1 MKKNLFYIFST
12 VFVLLFC
19 MAMQLYAQP
28 RASNHKET
36 RRSTTLASN
45 FFSQGKADS
54 LPIQYIPDNSTIQQG
69 RMSLRNDFPYEQAP
83 YQQSKALKYPRVR
96 QEDIAYSV
104 RIWEDVDT
112 RKAGNRSMMYVM
124 NDMGSQTLISII
136 LRAIQS
142 NQLTA
147 FDAQDD
153 RFTTP
158 MTPQQVRESM
168 GNGLDT
174 AATYDLDGNINGYQI
189 RNRAIDVDSIYT
201 YRVKE
206 DWFYDKNYGRMMVRI
221 IGIAPVVPFTLST
234 GEKIPNSEHPL
245 FWIYFEDLR
254 PLLTK
259 YKAYNTKAPGTKIPF
274 DELFDLRQFKGTIV
288 KSDYDN
294 PGEINWN
301 DLMPDPIDQQRAAQE
316 IRKQINQ
323 YGNDDYDMISQ
334 DTPPKEKKKRKN
346 K

>member
-1 MKKNLFYIFST
+1 MI
-12 VFVLLFC
+12 
-19 MAMQLYAQP
+19 AAGQLRAQA
-28 RASNHKET
+28 RDSYRSDTAASK
-36 RRSTTLASN
+36 SKLSPD

-54 LPIQYIPDNSTIQQG
+54 LPVKYIPDNSTIPQG
-69 RMSLRNDFPYEQAP
+69 KMSLRNDFPYEQQP
-83 YQQSKALKYPRVR
+83 YLQSKALSYPRVR

-112 RKAGNRSMMYVM
+112 RKPGNRSMMYAID
-124 NDMGSQTLISII
+124 DMGSQTLIAII
-136 LRAIQS
+136 LKAINN

-158 MTPQQVRESM
+158 MTPQQVREAM

-174 AATYDLDGNINGYQI
+174 SASYDLDGNINGYVV
-189 RNRAIDVDSIYT
+189 RNKAIDLDSIYT
-201 YRVKE
+201 YRLKE

-221 IGIAPVVPFTLST
+221 IGIAPVVPFTYST
-234 GEKIPNSEHPL
+234 GEVMPNSEHPL

-259 YKAYNTKAPGTKIPF
+259 YKAYNMQAPGTKIPY
-274 DELFDLRQFKGTIV
+274 DELFDLRQFKGAIV
-288 KSDYDN
+288 KSNYDN
-294 PGEINWN
+294 PGETNWN
-301 DLMPDPIDQQRAAQE
+301 SLMPDPEDQQKAAQE
-316 IRKQINQ
+316 IRRQISE
-323 YGNDDYDMISQ
+323 YGADDYDMVSQ
-334 DTPPKEKKKRKN
+334 DTPPKESRKRKN

>member
-1 MKKNLFYIFST
+1 MKRNLFHSFLLLP
-12 VFVLLFC
+12 VLLLAAAGQ
-19 MAMQLYAQP
+19 MRAQV
-28 RASNHKET
+28 RGSH
-36 RRSTTLASN
+36 RSDTTSKLNPS
-45 FFSQGKADS
+45 FFSQGKTDS
-54 LPIQYIPDNSTIQQG
+54 LPIKYIPDNSTIPQAK
-69 RMSLRNDFPYEQAP
+69 MSLRNDFPYEQQP
-83 YQQSKALKYPRVR
+83 YLQSKALSYPRVR

-112 RKAGNRSMMYVM
+112 RKPGNRNMMYAV
-124 NDMGSQTLISII
+124 NDMGSQTLIAII
-136 LRAIQS
+136 LKAIRS

-158 MTPQQVRESM
+158 MTPQQVRDAM

-174 AATYDLDGNINGYQI
+174 AATYDLEGNINGYQV
-189 RNRAIDVDSIYT
+189 RNRAIDLDSIYT
-201 YRVKE
+201 YRLKE

-221 IGIAPVVPFTLST
+221 IGIAPVVPFTWST
-234 GEKIPNSEHPL
+234 GERIPNSEHPL

-254 PLLTK
+254 PLLTR
-259 YKAYNTKAPGTKIPF
+259 YKAYNAQVPGTKIPY

-288 KSDYDN
+288 KSNYDN

-301 DLMPDPIDQQRAAQE
+301 DLMPDPEDRQKAAEE
-316 IRKQINQ
+316 IRRQISE
-323 YGNDDYDMISQ
+323 YGSDDYDMISQ
-334 DTPPKEKKKRKN
+334 DTPPKESRKRRN